1 MQKYKSFLKSKLAAV
16 SAGTTAM
23 VVAGQ
28 SYASAGGTGPDIS
41 PITDVVTSSGI
52 ESTLTTIGVVLVSVA
67 IMSGLIMMVVKKASG
82 LGTR

>member
-28 SYASAGGTGPDIS
+28 SYATPAGPDIT
-41 PITDVVTSSGI
+41 PITDVVTNSGI
-52 ESTLTTIGVVLVSVA
+52 ESTLTAIGVVLVGVA
-67 IMSGLIMMVVKKASG
+67 IMSGLIMMVVCKASG
-82 LGTR
+82 LGQR

>member
-28 SYASAGGTGPDIS
+28 SYASAGGTGP
-41 PITDVVTSSGI
+41 GRR
-52 ESTLTTIGVVLVSVA
+52 
-67 IMSGLIMMVVKKASG
+67 
-82 LGTR
+82 TRAAPPGARTAP

>member
-1 MQKYKSFLKSKLAAV
+1 MQKIIAFLKSKIAV
-16 SAGTTAM
+16 AAM
-23 VVAGQ
+23 VVTALVVSAP
-28 SYASAGGTGPDIS
+28 SYATGGGGGPDIS